1 MLFHSSGVEHFGD
14 FGWWCYMFES
24 LGYSRSVSPKTQ
36 DCLTAASL
44 GLAFR
49 KARWACF
56 FLLLFQSESNCR
68 EASQVPPANWLASS
82 QCRSLDGKRC
92 TMGTVET
99 LKGGESD
106 LQKEKSQRDLMRWN
120 ITVLRSVQAA
130 NAVQTALVYQTN
142 RLSLTVAIISLL
154 SQKAGYS
161 RPYSQ
166 NIHTHGNPKEHNQH
180 VCQQTKQYRGIR
192 G

>member
-1 MLFHSSGVEHFGD
+1 
-14 FGWWCYMFES
+14 
-24 LGYSRSVSPKTQ
+24 
-36 DCLTAASL
+36 
-44 GLAFR
+44 
-49 KARWACF
+49 
-56 FLLLFQSESNCR
+56 
-68 EASQVPPANWLASS
+68 
-82 QCRSLDGKRC
+82 
-92 TMGTVET
+92 MGTVET

-161 RPYSQ
+161 SQ